1 MASNPGHDVE
11 ERAKVP
17 VMRQALGDGPPPGA
31 GRQATRSGNGP
42 EELLPLL
49 QGVSPTPRRWTPET
63 EAPAVP

>member
-1 MASNPGHDVE
+1 MAIHPGHDAP
-11 ERAKVP
+11 ERAEVP
-17 VMRQALGDGPPPGA
+17 VMRKAFGDGPPLGA
-31 GRQATRSGNGP
+31 GRQATRSGNGS